1 MNGVV
6 KAMLFTSAGM
16 LIGVAA
22 MSLPKLSE
30 VLSPEQ
36 PVVIPTTKVK
46 RGDVAFSVTANG
58 QLQGGN
64 SKMITAPMTGAYQLV
79 LTDLRKSGD
88 VVKEGDVVAQF
99 DITDESFRLREAEAD
114 LAEADQYVLQ
124 VRWDA
129 MAREEELNYQLIQ
142 ARGNLKLAEID
153 MESNSLRSAI
163 SAKQYAITL
172 DVAKHLMEKLER
184 DYPDRK
190 ASTQASVALQE
201 AARERSKMLAETARR
216 NIATMT
222 LKAPSDGYINVERNV
237 NVNYYASGGVLTP
250 YQMGDQVRAGMAVA
264 QIPDLAHWEVIAQIA
279 EQDRGHLSVGQSSNV
294 RVIALPGKKFHGHIT
309 SLGGTTGPP
318 WDRRVE
324 CKLSLDDPSP
334 ELRPGMSA
342 RIVIAMETLK
352 NALWLPAQAVFER
365 DGRTFV
371 YTKSDSGFLVK
382 DVQLVR
388 RSESQVVFNG
398 LKEGDEIAL
407 ASPDQKEKKKSGGP
421 DNAAKVV
428 GK

>member
-1 MNGVV
+1 MNGTV
-6 KAMLFTSAGM
+6 KAMFFTATGM
-16 LIGVAA
+16 LIGAAA
-22 MSLPKLSE
+22 MSLPKLAE

-64 SKMITAPMTGAYQLV
+64 SKMLTAPMTGSYQLV
-79 LTDLRKSGD
+79 LTELLKSGD
-88 VVKEGDVVAQF
+88 VVKTGDVVAQF

-114 LAEADQYVLQ
+114 VAEADQYVLQ

-129 MAREEELNYQLIQ
+129 LAREEELTYELIR
-142 ARGNLKLAEID
+142 ARGNLKLAELD

-163 SAKQYAITL
+163 AAKQYTITL
-172 DVAKHLMEKLER
+172 EGAKHLLDKLER

-190 ASTQASVALQE
+190 ASTKASVAIQE

-216 NIATMT
+216 NIETMT

-237 NVNYYASGGVLTP
+237 NINYYSAAAAMTP

-264 QIPDLAHWEVIAQIA
+264 QIPDLTNWEVIAQIA
-279 EQDRGHLSVGQSSNV
+279 EQDRGHLSVAQPSDV

-324 CKLSLDDPSP
+324 CKLSLDDPVHD
-334 ELRPGMSA
+334 LRPGMSA
-342 RIVIAMETLK
+342 RIVITMETLK
-352 NALWLPAQAVFER
+352 KALWLPAQAVFER

-371 YTKSDSGFLVK
+371 YSKSDSGFLVK

-388 RSESQVVFNG
+388 RSESQVALKG

-407 ASPDQKEKKKSGGP
+407 ASPDQKEKKKSGGT

>member
-1 MNGVV
+1 MNGAL
-6 KAMLFTSAGM
+6 KAMFFTAAGM
-16 LIGVAA
+16 LIGAGA
-22 MSLPKLSE
+22 MSLPKLAE

-36 PVVIPTTKVK
+36 PLVIPTTKVK

-64 SKMITAPMTGAYQLV
+64 SRMLTAPMTGAYQLI

-88 VVKEGDVVAQF
+88 IVKKGDVVAQF
-99 DITDESFRLREAEAD
+99 DITDESFRLRESEGD
-114 LAEADQYVLQ
+114 LAEADQSVLL
-124 VRWDA
+124 VRYDA
-129 MAREEELNYQLIQ
+129 LAREEELNYELIR
-142 ARGNLKLAEID
+142 ARGNLKLAQID
-153 MESNSLRSAI
+153 MEANPLRSAI
-163 SAKQYAITL
+163 SAKQVTITL
-172 DVAKHLMEKLER
+172 EGAQHLLAKLEH

-190 ASTQASVALQE
+190 ASTNASVALQE

-216 NIATMT
+216 NIETMT
-222 LKAPSDGYINVERNV
+222 LKAPADGYINVERNA
-237 NVNYYASGGVLTP
+237 NTNYYATGAVVAP

-264 QIPDLAHWEVIAQIA
+264 QIPDLANWEVVALIA
-279 EQDRGHLSVGQSSNV
+279 EQDRGHLSESQAAEIKVV
-294 RVIALPGKKFHGHIT
+294 ALPGKKFHGRIA

-324 CKLSLDDPSP
+324 CKLSLQDPSP
-334 ELRPGMSA
+334 ELRPGMST
-342 RIVIAMETLK
+342 RIVITMETLK

-371 YTKSDSGFLVK
+371 YNKAESGFLVK

-388 RSESQVVFNG
+388 RSESQVVVKG

-407 ASPDQKEKKKSGGP
+407 ASPDQKEKKKSGGT
-421 DNAAKVV
+421 DNAAKAVA
-428 GK
+428 K

>member
-1 MNGVV
+1 MNGVL
-6 KAMLFTSAGM
+6 KAIFFTTAGM
-16 LIGVAA
+16 LLGAA
-22 MSLPKLSE
+22 FMSMPRLAE

-36 PVVIPTTKVK
+36 PVVIPTTQEK

-64 SKMITAPMTGAYQLV
+64 SKMLTAPMTGSHQLI

-88 VVKEGDVVAQF
+88 IVKQGDVVAQF

-124 VRWDA
+124 VRFDA
-129 MAREEELNYQLIQ
+129 LAREEELNYELIR

-153 MESNSLRSAI
+153 IESNSLRAAI
-163 SAKQYAITL
+163 TAKQYAITL
-172 DVAKHLMEKLER
+172 ESAKHLLAKLEH

-190 ASTQASVALQE
+190 ATTKASVALQE
-201 AARERSKMLAETARR
+201 AARERSKMLAETASR
-216 NIATMT
+216 NIETMT
-222 LKAPSDGYINVERNV
+222 LKAPSDGYINVERNA
-237 NVNYYASGGVLTP
+237 NTNYYASGAVVAP

-264 QIPDLAHWEVIAQIA
+264 QIPDLTNWEVVAQIA
-279 EQDRGHLSVGQSSNV
+279 EQDRGHLSVAQPADIKV
-294 RVIALPGKKFHGHIT
+294 VALPGKKFHGSIA

-324 CKLSLDDPSP
+324 CKLNLKDPSP
-334 ELRPGMSA
+334 ALRPGMSA
-342 RIVIAMETLK
+342 RIVVTMETLK

-371 YTKSDSGFLVK
+371 YAKSETGFLVR
-382 DVQLVR
+382 DVQMVR
-388 RSESQVVFNG
+388 RGESQVVVKG
-398 LKEGDEIAL
+398 VKEGEEIAL
-407 ASPDQKEKKKSGGP
+407 ASPDQKEKKKNGGP
-421 DNAAKVV
+421 ESPAKAVA
-428 GK
+428 K